1 MTDIDGYFF
10 DYMHYSTLGYAAAVA
25 LFSNYSDVSCFASNL
40 IVSITGVL
48 IELDSACF
56 FILRIWAIW
65 GRHWLPL
72 VIFCPLAVFI
82 IVTGAIYDFSTTT
95 AIEPPSLPLP
105 YGSCSFGPSETIS
118 EDIQQMSVPSS
129 IQCLLSSLLSSSPI
143 EVSDLALLMAIKNLT
158 FYFLK
163 LVVIA
168 CSGALIL
175 TVFLAFV
182 ATVMKTLSIKRS
194 AEQANMKHS
203 LSTLLMRDG
212 SLYFLSMWIMQL
224 LNIFR
229 AVSELTSH
237 SAESEFAVGVLFA
250 LPPILLSRFIFSLRG
265 FSTSGDEYQLSS
277 FKMSSVQFI
286 GNIGAPLVVST
297 SSPTFTSMHGH
308 SEQGTRDTILEDS
321 EWEAS
326 LRVIDY
332 ICSNFTGC
340 LKDFILSSSFC
351 QHISAPNIKISAT
364 TIPWFIYK
372 YTSPLQ
378 FFSQFAYH
386 NNYNS

>member
-1 MTDIDGYFF
+1 MSPLFLTIFF
-10 DYMHYSTLGYAAAVA
+10 TNRM
-25 LFSNYSDVSCFASNL
+25 
-40 IVSITGVL
+40 
-48 IELDSACF
+48 
-56 FILRIWAIW
+56 
-65 GRHWLPL
+65 
-72 VIFCPLAVFI
+72 
-82 IVTGAIYDFSTTT
+82 
-95 AIEPPSLPLP
+95 
-105 YGSCSFGPSETIS
+105 
-118 EDIQQMSVPSS
+118 
-129 IQCLLSSLLSSSPI
+129 
-143 EVSDLALLMAIKNLT
+143 
-158 FYFLK
+158 
-163 LVVIA
+163 VIA

-308 SEQGTRDTILEDS
+308 SGQGTRDTILEDS

-326 LRVIDY
+326 LRVIDVNLEDLDDPLM
-332 ICSNFTGC
+332 IG
-340 LKDFILSSSFC
+340 LDKE
-351 QHISAPNIKISAT
+351 P
-364 TIPWFIYK
+364 P
-372 YTSPLQ
+372 SP
-378 FFSQFAYH
+378 
-386 NNYNS
+386 